1 MIKHRYI
8 TYGVYNNDVMYI
20 GFCIALSLNNAIEIF
35 HKNKCS
41 VWGIYKFHQ
50 VHADMKEGLEKI
62 EFSRVMPEECNK
74 EIIENLPIAIT
85 SMIRDIILKGY
96 SNDNWDLPKEC
107 VDSII
112 RSADGHE
119 ALHLQ
124 H

>member
-50 VHADMKEGLEKI
+50 VHADIKEGLEKI

-74 EIIENLPIAIT
+74 EIIENNVAIFKEEIDNNDVYIEKVED
-85 SMIRDIILKGY
+85 SKLIIELTKKLKAE
-96 SNDNWDLPKEC
+96 L
-107 VDSII
+107 
-112 RSADGHE
+112 
-119 ALHLQ
+119 
-124 H
+124 